1 MVIRQE
7 ILDKHMEAAAIEQLA
22 DDYSRQGYEI
32 EREADLDGL
41 QADLVARKGD
51 QVLVFEIK
59 AGSWTD
65 DKRKAAQRL
74 RDAAVQKYGARF
86 VLVLTPQPREKSIE
100 IDGIEEILLE
110 MVSARFESELSQLA
124 THTRVDEIADVDLT
138 AMSVGP
144 EGLEVE
150 GSAAVELELR
160 HGSDTDQEEGT
171 GLVVHETAP
180 LKFHLLLGNDLRP
193 ERVIEARL
201 DLEGLSD

>member
-41 QADLVARKGD
+41 RADLVARKGD

-74 RDAAVQKYGARF
+74 RDAAVQRYGARF

-100 IDGIEEILLE
+100 IDGIEEILQE
-110 MVSARFESELSQLA
+110 VVSERFENELSQLA
-124 THTRVDEIADVDLT
+124 LHTRVVEIVDVDLT
-138 AMSVGP
+138 AMSAGP
-144 EGLEVE
+144 EGLEIE
-150 GSAAVELELR
+150 GSATVGIELQY
-160 HGSDTDQEEGT
+160 GSDTDQERGT
-171 GLVVHETAP
+171 GSAVHETAP
-180 LKFHLLLGNDLRP
+180 LQFHLLLGNDLRP
-193 ERVIEARL
+193 EKVIEARL
-201 DLEGLSD
+201 DLEGLAD